1 LRIGIHTS
9 TAGSLEKA
17 ALKAGELGANTFQ
30 IFTSSPRMWKSRM
43 PGELEIR
50 MLRMAREHL
59 DLAPLVVH
67 DSYLI
72 NLAAC
77 EEEIRRKSIEA
88 FRDEIRRCLAIGA
101 DYLVAHPG
109 SCKGQTPDQAIASL
123 AEAVAE
129 AAKGLTSSD
138 FMLLWENTAGAG
150 NALGGRFDELAEIA
164 ARTQERVNF
173 RVGYCLDTCHCLV
186 SGYDVSTAKGLAAT
200 VKKAQETLGLH
211 NVKVIHANDS
221 KGRLGSRLDRHANIG
236 EGHIGEEGFRRIL
249 THPDLKTKPFI
260 LETPVDNEG
269 DDLRNVEA
277 LKRLC
282 RKSRTI
288 TKKSS

>member
-1 LRIGIHTS
+1 
-9 TAGSLEKA
+9 
-17 ALKAGELGANTFQ
+17 
-30 IFTSSPRMWKSRM
+30 
-43 PGELEIR
+43 
-50 MLRMAREHL
+50 
-59 DLAPLVVH
+59 LAV
-67 DSYLI
+67 
-72 NLAAC
+72 
-77 EEEIRRKSIEA
+77 
-88 FRDEIRRCLAIGA
+88 GA

-109 SCKGQTPDQAIASL
+109 SCKGQTPEQAIAAL
-123 AEAVAE
+123 AEAAGE
-129 AAKGLTSSD
+129 AAGGLKSNE

-150 NALGGRFDELAEIA
+150 NTLGGRFDELAEIG
-164 ARTQERVNF
+164 ARTQERVGF

-186 SGYDVSTAKGLAAT
+186 SGHDVATAKGLAAT

-236 EGHIGEEGFRRIL
+236 EGHIGEVGFRRIL

-260 LETPVDNEG
+260 LETPVDNDG

-282 RKSRTI
+282 RKSRSI

>member
-1 LRIGIHTS
+1 MRIGIHTS
-9 TAGSLEKA
+9 IAGSLEKA

-30 IFTSSPRMWKSRM
+30 IFTSSPRMWRSRM
-43 PGELEIR
+43 PGDLEVR
-50 MLRMAREHL
+50 MLRRAREHW

-77 EEEIRRKSIEA
+77 EEEIRRRSVEA

-101 DYLVAHPG
+101 EYLVAHPG
-109 SCKGQTPDQAIASL
+109 SCKGQTAEQAIANL
-123 AEAVAE
+123 AEAAAA
-129 AAKGLTSSD
+129 AAKGIQGRGLT
-138 FMLLWENTAGAG
+138 LLWENTAGAG

-164 ARTQERVNF
+164 ARTQALVDF
-173 RVGYCLDTCHCLV
+173 PVGYCLDTCHCLA
-186 SGYDVSTAKGLAAT
+186 SGYDVATAKGLAAT
-200 VKKAQETLGLH
+200 VRKARETLGLH
-211 NVKVIHANDS
+211 NIKVIHANDS
-221 KGRLGSRLDRHANIG
+221 KGKLGSRLDRHANIG

-260 LETPVDNEG
+260 LETPVDHEG

-288 TKKSS
+288 TK